1 MKNEDVR
8 AVFESFLESA
18 PDAETKQIVSAL
30 LMKLSLDA
38 DERRNLRAKLKK
50 AKSTASVGRSG

>member
-50 AKSTASVGRSG
+50 AKSTG